1 MLNLKL
7 NMPFYLMVFYGS
19 IMISAVLVLRGL
31 LKNRLPK
38 FVFPALWSVI
48 LLRLLVP
55 FSLSSPLSL
64 AVPGFALDSSFVT
77 ADNMIQTA
85 ILTEGSA
92 IAEELP
98 SAAPH
103 NEASYNE
110 ASYSEVDYSTSAKP
124 RTTDVIE
131 AEAAVSEEAFC
142 ISYSGNALQFIQS
155 IYAPLVLFVYFAGA
169 LATAGILLAQRY
181 RYTRQLH
188 SSLLVEHNETINT
201 LLREM
206 DMGHILVFT
215 NDVIASPLV
224 CGLLAPRIYLP
235 ARMDFGNTELLRHI
249 ICHETMHI
257 RRRDNWIKCIMLITL
272 CIHWF
277 NPLVWIMSRYLAAD
291 LETACDEAVLRL
303 YDRGDNAEETKKSY
317 AFSLLA
323 MAISGSR
330 PTLLYSAFSRTEV
343 EKRDR
348 KSVV

>member
-142 ISYSGNALQFIQS
+142 ISYSDNALQFIP
-155 IYAPLVLFVYFAGA
+155 AKC
-169 LATAGILLAQRY
+169 Y
-181 RYTRQLH
+181 RRNH
-188 SSLLVEHNETINT
+188 V
-201 LLREM
+201 
-206 DMGHILVFT
+206 
-215 NDVIASPLV
+215 
-224 CGLLAPRIYLP
+224 
-235 ARMDFGNTELLRHI
+235 
-249 ICHETMHI
+249 
-257 RRRDNWIKCIMLITL
+257 
-272 CIHWF
+272 
-277 NPLVWIMSRYLAAD
+277 
-291 LETACDEAVLRL
+291 
-303 YDRGDNAEETKKSY
+303 
-317 AFSLLA
+317 
-323 MAISGSR
+323 
-330 PTLLYSAFSRTEV
+330 
-343 EKRDR
+343 
-348 KSVV
+348 